1 MDVPRGHFETPVV
14 EKERRVGV
22 RGHGVEDVHT
32 WSGVVYL
39 HIVGLDSTRKW
50 TGQGVLD
57 AYQTADSVWLQGIV
71 LRYP

>member
-57 AYQTADSVWLQGIV
+57 THQTLDSVRLQGIV